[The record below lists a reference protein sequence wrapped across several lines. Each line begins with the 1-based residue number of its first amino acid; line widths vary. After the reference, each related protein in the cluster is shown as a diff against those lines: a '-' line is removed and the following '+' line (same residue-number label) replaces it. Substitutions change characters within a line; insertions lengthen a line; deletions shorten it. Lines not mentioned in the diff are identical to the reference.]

1 MLINLKQLML
11 GKATKIKNKEY
22 FTTKDYV
29 MPFIDR
35 MSKFTDK
42 FEIQVKPADQI
53 SLNSN
58 GEMNFEDIVYN
69 RVWVEAQ
76 LPGEYAYEGHTQ
88 SVSLLYALDT
98 RKPIYKIF
106 QNAVRSACLNMCVFS
121 PNMLQVRELE
131 AETAMDYSFVK
142 QVMEITDNT
151 RAMLEQMSNTFIK
164 RETIFDNLGHWVD
177 RCITSKFNSG
187 FGTVKLAESTAI
199 DAYKQLVVDTKSD
212 YYTSEGDICM
222 FDAYQAFT
230 DIVTHDKGRDIV
242 NKFEKTYLV
251 AEVLGLPQI
260 NNI

>member
-1 MLINLKQLML
+1 MRVTLEQLYL
-11 GKATKIKNKEY
+11 GKSTRIKEKEY
-22 FTTKDYV
+22 FTTEQYV

-53 SLNSN
+53 SLTND
-58 GEMNFEDIVYN
+58 GEVNFENIVYN
-69 RVWVEAQ
+69 IVWVEAQ

-98 RKPIYKIF
+98 RKPVYKIF

-131 AETAMDYSFVK
+131 PETAMEYTFVN
-142 QVMEITDNT
+142 QVMEMTDNT
-151 RAMLEQMSNTFIK
+151 KVMLENLANTYIK
-164 RETIFDNLGHWVD
+164 RNELYDHLGHWVD
-177 RCITSKFNSG
+177 NCISSKFNSG

-199 DAYKQLVVDTKSD
+199 DAYKKLVIDEKSD
-212 YYTSEGDICM
+212 YFVPNNEDICM

-230 DIVTHDKGRDIV
+230 DIITHDKGRDIV
-242 NKFEKTYLV
+242 NKFEKIYLV
-251 AEVLGLPQI
+251 KDILGI
-260 NNI
+260 K